1 MKNVKNISQGM
12 ALVCGLAAM
21 TLSSTAGAQ
30 FRDPSI
36 FQINKTRPRLVVLLH
51 GVTPE
56 VGQDPEA
63 KIGQPGHARY
73 YWGFDFIKGLQGRL
87 DEDKM
92 GVITPRINGS
102 LRATNTTTHDWRP
115 DTPDANAF
123 DYAPICFPISG
134 WGTIPA
140 SMQNNQTFIKDYIR
154 LMTKAPGAQNTMVM
168 INTRDGSKHF
178 MHQLAETI
186 EEVYA
191 SYTIAFGDLPEA
203 QQPQIY
209 LVTHSFGGI
218 IARGILANPTQPDL
232 FGRRLTGN
240 QRRKCEYLRKRVVL
254 VNTMAGPH
262 TGTFIGDP
270 ASDVADYVSANGWGI
285 IRAIMGNM
293 LFAVASGEFL
303 TEEELNNE
311 TRNALEGA
319 LNAIA
324 GKRDCLEDLRRVPEY
339 NAGILHPNTARRWDG
354 GPMVPI
360 YTAAGRNPGGRYFDD
375 DRSVFYLGGVEWNP
389 VDTIDLM
396 KKAGRF
402 GKEASL
408 LNLISAVLHQEGY
421 GREGGRPWGTAT
433 LAEGDRVSNPFEG
446 TGPRTARGLA
456 AGWGPNFL
464 NLLTV
469 GRHFLAGEPYGTKT
483 GDGQWD
489 DDGFLGWDSAQ
500 AIGIDAPNYYRLFD
514 NQMYGTLLP
523 WDIDNHGSMM
533 FNAGNGAWIHN
544 ELIRE
549 AGPVVSSGARRS
561 VWGNSDSPE
570 TPSNSIKVELL
581 QVKDI
586 TGDIDY
592 GDDELQVTVRIAG
605 TSKTQDL
612 PEGDNITS
620 GIQPFYGYGMPTTVI
635 PIRIQVKE
643 LDFPDPDDICT
654 ASIVPGQTSIY
665 LFFDTRTNRIFGD
678 VTGVEGETITITPNL
693 WWQQHRVQTKIRIT
707 KVGLPV

>member
-1 MKNVKNISQGM
+1 MKNANNLSK
-12 ALVCGLAAM
+12 GLAALCGVSAL
-21 TLSSTAGAQ
+21 TLSSIAGAQ
-30 FRDPSI
+30 FRDTSQ
-36 FQINKTRPRLVVLLH
+36 FVFNKTRPRLVVLLH

-63 KIGQPGHARY
+63 KITQSGHARY

-87 DEDKM
+87 DEDRM
-92 GVITPRINGS
+92 TVVTPRLNRTF
-102 LRATNTTTHDWRP
+102 RAVDTNTHAWRP
-115 DTPDANAF
+115 DTTDTSAF

-134 WGTIPA
+134 WGTVPA
-140 SMQNNQTFIKDYIR
+140 GKQTDQAFIKDYIR

-168 INTRDGSKHF
+168 INTRNGSKHF
-178 MHQLAETI
+178 MSQLAETI

-191 SYTIAFGDLPEA
+191 SYTIAFGELPEA

-218 IARGILANPTQPDL
+218 IARGILANPTGPDL
-232 FGRRLTGN
+232 FGVRLN
-240 QRRKCEYLRKRVVL
+240 ASQRLKCDYLRKRVVL

-262 TGTFIGDP
+262 EGTFIGDP
-270 ASDVADYVSANGWGI
+270 ASDVADYVGANGWSI

-293 LFAVASGEFL
+293 LFAVLSGQLL

-311 TRNALEGA
+311 TRSTLETA

-324 GKRDCLEDLRRVPEY
+324 GKRDCLEDLLRVPEY
-339 NAGILHPNTARRWDG
+339 NAGILHPNTARRWAG
-354 GPMVPI
+354 GPLVPI
-360 YTAAGRNPGGRYFDD
+360 YTAAGRNPGGRYFDE
-375 DRSVFYLGGVEWNP
+375 DRSVYYFGGTDWNP
-389 VDTIDLM
+389 VDSIDLM

-446 TGPRTARGLA
+446 TGPRVSRGLA

-464 NLLTV
+464 NLLAV
-469 GRHFLAGEPYGTKT
+469 GKHFLEGKPYGTKA

-500 AIGIDAPNYYRLFD
+500 AINLQASNYYRIF
-514 NQMYGTLLP
+514 NREMYSSLLP

-533 FNAGNGAWIHN
+533 FNPGNGAWIHN
-544 ELIRE
+544 ELVRE
-549 AGPVVSSGARRS
+549 AGPIVSPGERRS
-561 VWGNSDSPE
+561 LWSMSDIVE
-570 TPSNSIKVELL
+570 TPSTDIKVEVL

-592 GDDELQVTVRIAG
+592 GDDELELSVRIAG
-605 TSKTQDL
+605 TTKTVEL

-620 GIQPFYGYGMPTTVI
+620 GIPNFFGYRMASTVI

-654 ASIVPGQTSIY
+654 ASPVPGQTSIY

-678 VTGVEGETITITPNL
+678 VTGVAGETLTITPNL
-693 WWQQHRVQTKIRIT
+693 WWQENPVQTKIRIT
-707 KVGLPV
+707 RDNLPY

>member
-1 MKNVKNISQGM
+1 MPTVAS
-12 ALVCGLAAM
+12 
-21 TLSSTAGAQ
+21 AQ
-30 FRDPSI
+30 FRDPTA
-36 FQINKTRPRLVVLLH
+36 FQFNKTRPRLVVLLH

-63 KIGQPGHARY
+63 KITQSGHARY

-92 GVITPRINGS
+92 AVITPRLNRTF
-102 LRATNTTTHDWRP
+102 RATNTTADDWRP
-115 DTPDANAF
+115 DTTDTSAF

-140 SMQNNQTFIKDYIR
+140 GMQTNQAFIKDYIR

-178 MHQLAETI
+178 MTQLAETI

-191 SYTIAFGDLPEA
+191 SYNIAFGELPEA

-218 IARGILANPTQPDL
+218 IARGILANPSQADL
-232 FGRRLTGN
+232 FGVKLN
-240 QRRKCEYLRKRVVL
+240 ASQRIKCDYLRKRVVL
-254 VNTMAGPH
+254 VNTLAGPH

-270 ASDVADYVSANGWGI
+270 ASDVADYLKLHGWNI
-285 IRAIMGNM
+285 IRNI
-293 LFAVASGEFL
+293 LDSSIYTLLSGEEL
-303 TEEELNNE
+303 TKDELNAE
-311 TRNALEGA
+311 TRDTLETA
-319 LNAIA
+319 LNAVA
-324 GKRDCLEDLRRVPEY
+324 GKRACLDDLLRVPEY
-339 NAGILHPNTARRWDG
+339 NAGILHPGTARRWDG

-360 YTAAGRNPGGRYFDD
+360 YTAAGRNPGGKYFDQ
-375 DRSVFYLGGVEWNP
+375 DRGVFLFGGVQYNP
-389 VDTIDLM
+389 VSSIDLM
-396 KKAGRF
+396 RKAGRF

-408 LNLISAVLHQEGY
+408 LNLISAILHQEGY
-421 GREGGRPWGTAT
+421 GRQGGRPWGSAT
-433 LAEGDRVSNPFEG
+433 MMDGDKVANPFEG
-446 TGPRTARGLA
+446 TGPRVARKLSD
-456 AGWGPNFL
+456 GWVPVKSKLLEIGQRFL
-464 NLLTV
+464 NGKEYLT
-469 GRHFLAGEPYGTKT
+469 ATP
-483 GDGQWD
+483 DGQWD

-500 AIGIDAPNYYRLFD
+500 AIGIDAPNYYRLF
-514 NQMYGTLLP
+514 NEQMYGTLLP

-561 VWGNSDSPE
+561 VWGNYDSPD

-605 TSKTQDL
+605 TSQTQDL

-620 GIQPFYGYGMPTTVI
+620 IRPFYGYGMPTTVI

-678 VTGVEGETITITPNL
+678 VTGVEGETLTITPNL
-693 WWQQHRVQTKIRIT
+693 WWQENRVQTKIRIT
-707 KVGLPV
+707 KIGLPV